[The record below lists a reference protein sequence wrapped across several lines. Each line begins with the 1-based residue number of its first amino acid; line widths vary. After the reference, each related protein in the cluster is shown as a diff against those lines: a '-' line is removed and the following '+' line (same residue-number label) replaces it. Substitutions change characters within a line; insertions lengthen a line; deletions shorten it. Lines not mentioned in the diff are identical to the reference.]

1 MVYASSHVI
10 IRFKIW
16 LRFSRRANVSG
27 PSRKGPRR
35 SNPDSS
41 IQSHGAA
48 RAKMIGRLAYNLMV
62 DTGRVNHTESR
73 GWITSVHGA
82 GVRGGHHST

>member
-1 MVYASSHVI
+1 MI

-16 LRFSRRANVSG
+16 LRFSGCVNVSG
-27 PSRKGPRR
+27 PSRKGPQS

-41 IQSHGAA
+41 FQSHGAA
-48 RAKMIGRLAYNLMV
+48 RAKMIGRLAYKLMV
-62 DTGRVNHTESR
+62 DTGRVNQSESG

-82 GVRGGHHST
+82 GIRGGHLST